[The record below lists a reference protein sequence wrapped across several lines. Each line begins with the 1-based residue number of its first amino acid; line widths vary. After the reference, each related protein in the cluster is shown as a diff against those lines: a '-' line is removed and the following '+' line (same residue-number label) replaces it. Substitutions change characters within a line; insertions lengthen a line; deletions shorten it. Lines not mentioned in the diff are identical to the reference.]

1 MKTYQN
7 GMNDKT
13 DIKVFILFLLDNID
27 YPLDYDTIHDIV
39 AESGYVGDFDFA
51 ECFSKLLELGHI
63 LEDQENG
70 VSYYLISPTGK
81 IVSAEL
87 QSKLMLSIREKS
99 LKIAMRFLS
108 FQRRG
113 ATPSSRVEQREDG
126 KYTLHCEIT
135 DPVGKLLCMDL
146 CMASRL
152 QAEDMKKKFDK
163 DPEDVYRRLLSVMTW
178 DADYLLG

>member
-27 YPLDYDTIHDIV
+27 YPLDFDTIHDIV
-39 AESGYVGDFDFA
+39 TESGYVGDFDFA

-70 VSYYLISPTGK
+70 VTYYLISPTGK

-108 FQRRG
+108 FRKRN
-113 ATPSSRVEQREDG
+113 ATPASAIERREDG
-126 KYTLHCEIT
+126 KYVFHCEIA
-135 DPVGKLLCMDL
+135 DPVGKLLSVDIA
-146 CMASRL
+146 MASRL
-152 QAEDMKKKFDK
+152 QAEEMKKKFDK
-163 DPEDVYRRLLSVMTW
+163 DPEDVYRRLLSVLTW

>member
-39 AESGYVGDFDFA
+39 TESGYVGDFDFA
-51 ECFSKLLELGHI
+51 ECFSKLRELGHI

-70 VSYYLISPTGK
+70 VTYYLISPTGK

-108 FQRRG
+108 FRKRN
-113 ATPSSRVEQREDG
+113 ATPSSSIEKREDG
-126 KYTLHCEIT
+126 KYTFHCEIA
-135 DPVGKLLCMDL
+135 DPVGKLLSVDI

-152 QAEDMKKKFDK
+152 QAEEMKKKFDK

>member
-27 YPLDYDTIHDIV
+27 YPLDFDTIHDIV
-39 AESGYVGDFDFA
+39 IESGYVGDFDFA
-51 ECFSKLLELGHI
+51 ESFSKLLELGHI
-63 LEDQENG
+63 LKDEENG
-70 VSYYLISPTGK
+70 VSYYLISPTGR

-108 FQRRG
+108 FRRRG
-113 ATPSSRVEQREDG
+113 ATPSSRIDKREDG
-126 KYTLHCEIT
+126 KYTFHCEIDAPT
-135 DPVGKLLCMDL
+135 GKLLSLDL
-146 CMASRL
+146 TMASRL

-178 DADYLLG
+178 DADYLLD

>member
-1 MKTYQN
+1 
-7 GMNDKT
+7 MNDKT

-108 FQRRG
+108 FKRRG

-135 DPVGKLLCMDL
+135 DSVGKLLCMDL
-146 CMASRL
+146 SMASRL
-152 QAEDMKKKFDK
+152 QAEEMKKKFDK

-178 DADYLLG
+178 DADYLLD